1 MEKPTRILL
10 AVRVGTASRSPGR
23 TAAWLAK
30 RLGAGLTLVYVAPE
44 LRTVAEVAVAS
55 GIAAEEVRAKIVEE
69 AADRARA
76 WGREALDGLPFDV
89 VIEEGK
95 VAERVAAVAAE
106 LGVDLIVAG
115 PESRGVLEGMIL
127 GDTTRDILRSAP
139 CPVVVVPPPA
149 GTAHA

>member
-10 AVRVGTASRSPGR
+10 AVRVGAASLSPGR
-23 TAAWLAK
+23 TAAWLAT
-30 RLGAGLTLVYVAPE
+30 RLGAQLTLIYVAPE
-44 LRTVAEVAVAS
+44 LRTVAEVAVAA
-55 GIAAEEVRAKIVEE
+55 GIAAEEVRARIVEE
-69 AADRARA
+69 AADRARE
-76 WGREALDGLPFDV
+76 WGREALDGLSFDV
-89 VIEEGK
+89 VIEDGK

-149 GTAHA
+149 GTARA